1 MLLKVIS
8 NSLAMDS
15 EPIETSVFLVSMV
28 GLDDQFNV
36 IVTLW
41 IVGLNMEGL
50 QWGIIVRVLV
60 VTKDVSFL
68 VKFILQSTNL
78 EQLWR

>member
-1 MLLKVIS
+1 MLLETIS

-15 EPIETSVFLVSMV
+15 EPVETSVFLVSMV
-28 GLDDQFNV
+28 GLDDQFDV

-41 IVGLNMEGL
+41 IIRLNIEGL
-50 QWGIIVRVLV
+50 QWGIIVRVLI

-68 VKFILQSTNL
+68 IKFILQTTNL
-78 EQLWR
+78 EQLWC